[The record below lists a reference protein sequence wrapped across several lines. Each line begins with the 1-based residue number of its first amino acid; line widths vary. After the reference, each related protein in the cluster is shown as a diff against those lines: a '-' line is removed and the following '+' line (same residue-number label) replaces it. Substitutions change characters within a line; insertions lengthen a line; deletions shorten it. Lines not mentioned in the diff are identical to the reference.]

1 MAALKIHKLILIIG
15 LSTMVLIGIG
25 TWIGMHYAVSDRS
38 TNLSSLTVNHQKIGD
53 NLDKDEYIVD
63 EAMITK
69 KFSAYYKKEYPDL
82 IFIVK
87 KKSSEIVGITLI
99 HDRGIR
105 TNFNATIEGP
115 IENVID
121 KLGRNYKEKQ
131 LHNGFKSIN
140 FLDKDNKIKLSIICK
155 HDKIKRIELYKK

>member
-1 MAALKIHKLILIIG
+1 MTTLKIHKLILVIG
-15 LSTMVLIGIG
+15 LSMVVLIGLGAWVSI
-25 TWIGMHYAVSDRS
+25 HYAISDRS
-38 TNLSSLTVNHQKIGD
+38 TNLSSLTVNRQKIGD
-53 NLDKDEYIVD
+53 KLNKDEYIVD

-69 KFSAYYKKEYPDL
+69 KYSAYYRKEYPDL

-87 KKSSEIVGITLI
+87 KKNSEIVCITLI

-121 KLGRNYKEKQ
+121 KLGRNYKKKQ